1 MKENFKPIVILFTTL
16 FLVMIGFGIVIPIFP
31 FLIIELGGGPTAL
44 GFFMASFSIMQFIFA
59 PLWGRLSDRVG
70 RRPVLLI
77 GLGGYGLTFILFG
90 FVSELWMMFAIR
102 ILSGIISSAT
112 IPTAMAYIADTTSG
126 EERSKGMGILG
137 AAMGLGMIVGPA
149 LGGWLGHNSFSVPFF
164 VAGGLAVLNLPF
176 AIFFLPES
184 LKEPVENTSHEKTR
198 ITLAV
203 IKNPL
208 FILFFIGF
216 ITNFTMS
223 MFQGTFAL
231 FAADGAGFG
240 PKEMGILFAVL
251 GFVGVIIQGG
261 LVGRLVKK
269 FGDVKLIRAGMLISA
284 IGMLLIVTSTNV
296 FLLFLTST
304 IFSIGNT
311 LLTPSSSSLVSKN
324 APGGKGAVLGIMQ
337 SFGSLG
343 RIFGP
348 MVGGILYDIHM
359 NVPYSLGAVL
369 LLLVLLLAGNK
380 IARFDIDT
388 DGAAAR
394 G

>member
-1 MKENFKPIVILFTTL
+1 MRDNFKPIVILFITL

-31 FLIIELGGGPTAL
+31 FLITELGGGPTAL
-44 GFFMASFSIMQFIFA
+44 GFFMASFSVMQFIFA

-149 LGGWLGHNSFSVPFF
+149 VGGWLGHSSFSVPFF
-164 VAGGLAVLNLPF
+164 VAGGLAVINLPF

-184 LKEPVENTSHEKTR
+184 LKEPAENTSRDKAR
-198 ITLAV
+198 ITFAV
-203 IKNPL
+203 IKHPL
-208 FILFFIGF
+208 FILFFLGF
-216 ITNFTMS
+216 MINFTMS
-223 MFQGTFAL
+223 IFQGTFAL
-231 FAADGAGFG
+231 FAADRAGFG
-240 PKEMGILFAVL
+240 PKEMGIVFAVL
-251 GFVGVIIQGG
+251 GFAGVIIQGG
-261 LVGRLVKK
+261 LVGKLVKK
-269 FGDVKLIRAGMLISA
+269 FGDVRLIRAGLLISA
-284 IGMLLIVTSTNV
+284 VGMLLIVTSTNA
-296 FLLFLTST
+296 FLLFLTSA

-311 LLTPSSSSLVSKN
+311 LLTPSSTSLVSKN
-324 APGGKGAVLGIMQ
+324 ATGAQGAVLGVMQ

-369 LLLVLLLAGNK
+369 LLLVLLLTGSK
-380 IARFDIDT
+380 IARFDT
-388 DGAAAR
+388 DKAAAR